1 MLKRYSRLIVL
12 FAVCFACVA
21 VNVWLIMMGHYRLPL
36 LVFVLCLVGAPLI
49 LRKLPPVIK
58 GRQEIRINQLRAAS
72 AARRL
77 GWIYV
82 AGLVLGSLNLI
93 SGGAKDMPFLAVV
106 IAIGWSVFLI
116 WGCFWMAKRFKQA
129 AAKTEKPSD

>member
-1 MLKRYSRLIVL
+1 
-12 FAVCFACVA
+12 
-21 VNVWLIMMGHYRLPL
+21 MMGHYRLPL